1 MGNDSVK
8 ISYNYD
14 DSSVYA
20 KTYVCCHGI
29 DSSFSSLP
37 ETELDTGTSID
48 VRYDFNDG
56 MDDDIYLTESGKDYM
71 HMHVMRADT
80 VFWCYDWRVGR
91 LIQRVY
97 FEDGYDAAAII
108 YHKKEEHV
116 TDDLGGI
123 VSTYDDE
130 RFVARTYKKEENG
143 SIVLNDKLAL
153 LPVTLAYKQID
164 ESTCDIEQ
172 WSGYN
177 MNSPE
182 GVFNPFSVA
191 RGRAE
196 GEYDGKSVLDGYNI
210 KNDSSYKDTLYKYSV
225 FSVLAGDSSYKNLAV
240 QVNSCVVCSKS
251 NIDNSS
257 GALRMS
263 KLRVFLDI
271 EGVSDMSIL
280 ENVKFALP
288 YKSSEGTTKYLEKS
302 LSAASEL
309 SKNVI
314 VPSPSETSS
323 IKSVS
328 EGVLPSPCEV
338 KFETDPNFNVTITVT
353 CSKKPGIQVIVLDYS
368 GSSFA
373 EYRLKIDDEQPS
385 EPDIVRFITNTPLA
399 NKEGEF
405 RKIVEIKFEWAA
417 GGFGRTI
424 KKLFYRYKKTET
436 RKYYYLDFDNIDS
449 SYYTLRLEKQ
459 NQESSKSSTS
469 YMSIPQDSVNFYGKN
484 ECESSTDITNN
495 SYWFAGSNENDCT
508 YSTFTVRTDIHYVIY
523 ADDQDTRNS
532 NKNTRIKVIGCSIG
546 FEDDL
551 KFKITEEFKITQYE
565 NLNNQKSLKN
575 STDETIKEPDTSGD
589 GQQVT
594 PDSGT
599 TGPINQYEATNIVT
613 TLVRE
618 VKHPFLN
625 AYKNSLGM
633 STVSP
638 DSASDS
644 SASDTSLGNV
654 SFRPVYA
661 PDDVKLNEGGYY
673 FFNTFWK
680 VPKIDILPY
689 TETFSIDNKLL
700 VSGFGH
706 FPLLHSST
714 NNEHEFYGKYKLKFN
729 GYSENHVNVENTT
742 LDSSIQDYFAENI
755 YTDNNYDVIDFLY
768 NDDSVITLSYPFYD
782 MNKYIHT
789 GELEVYNDGTSK
801 DITKNYA
808 AVEKCDTEEQYCNKT
823 NYNTGKIYI
832 KLSGLKTEEHISNQ
846 NIIKTVY
853 KDADVYYR
861 FKTNTEYPKIL
872 NMKLT
877 AKMHNSNSG
886 SDDITYTDYNT
897 SEILHFMFGTNN
909 DEAAFTFNDNV
920 NNTNDTINSD
930 FGYNKDSFE
939 QHEIFNVE
947 SFVSFNDKNDGEFN
961 FVRLESTNNY
971 AAFIFD
977 KKLCRIVAYSG
988 YAGLNFV
995 EYATSLGGECLTDR
1009 YLLLASKI
1017 IRDDKDGI
1025 LYPMI
1030 KPKFKLDRQIIIKP
1044 EFDLNK
1050 NNIEKL

>member
-1 MGNDSVK
+1 MGNDSMK

-29 DSSFSSLP
+29 DSSYGVDSSFSSLP
-37 ETELDTGTSID
+37 ETELDTGTSVD

-56 MDDDIYLTESGKDYM
+56 VDDDIYLTESGKDYI
-71 HMHVMRADT
+71 HVMRADT

-123 VSTYDDE
+123 TSTYYDK
-130 RFVARTYKKEENG
+130 RFVAQTYKKEENG
-143 SIVLNDKLAL
+143 SIDLNDKLAL
-153 LPVTLAYKQID
+153 LPATLAYKQID
-164 ESTCDIEQ
+164 ASTCDIDK

-182 GVFNPFSVA
+182 WVFNPFSVA

-196 GEYDGKSVLDGYNI
+196 GEYDGKSVLDGYNN
-210 KNDSSYKDTLYKYSV
+210 KYDSSYKDTLYKYSV
-225 FSVLAGDSSYKNLAV
+225 FSVLAEDSSYKNLLTV
-240 QVNSCVVCSKS
+240 PKNSCVVCSKS

-257 GALRMS
+257 GALKMS

-271 EGVSDMSIL
+271 EGVSNMSIL

-288 YKSSEGTTKYLEKS
+288 YKSSEGTTKYIVEKS
-302 LSAASEL
+302 LSEAKEW
-309 SKNVI
+309 KNEI
-314 VPSPSETSS
+314 VYICNNTADFLEFSNEN
-323 IKSVS
+323 V
-328 EGVLPSPCEV
+328 ECEV
-338 KFETDPNFNVTITVT
+338 KFETDSNLNVTVT
-353 CSKKPGIQVIVLDYS
+353 ATLKNPAEVNGLVGFIHVYDNGDNYHEHSMYSASNQVRKYYLDS
-368 GSSFA
+368 ISTGDTIRISVKFA
-373 EYRLKIDDEQPS
+373 WADGG
-385 EPDIVRFITNTPLA
+385 IVRTKP
-399 NKEGEF
+399 KS
-405 RKIVEIKFEWAA
+405 
-417 GGFGRTI
+417 
-424 KKLFYRYKKTET
+424 YKVGH
-436 RKYYYLDFDNIDS
+436 YYYLDFDNIKS
-449 SYYTLRLEKQ
+449 SYYTLGLEKQ
-459 NQESSKSSTS
+459 NQESGKSSTS
-469 YMSIPQDSVNFYGKN
+469 YMSIPQESVNFYGKN
-484 ECESSTDITNN
+484 ECDSSAGIINN
-495 SYWFAGSNENDCT
+495 ESYWFAGSNENDCT

-551 KFKITEEFKITQYE
+551 KFEITEEFKITQYQ

-575 STDETIKEPDTSGD
+575 STDETTKEPGTSGD
-589 GQQVT
+589 GQQVI

-599 TGPINQYEATNIVT
+599 TDPINQYEAKNIVT

-618 VKHPFLN
+618 VKQPFLN

-633 STVSP
+633 SAVSP
-638 DSASDS
+638 D

-654 SFRPVYA
+654 SFGPVYA

-680 VPKIDILPY
+680 APKIDILPY

-801 DITKNYA
+801 DNTKNYA

-823 NYNTGKIYI
+823 NYNTGRIYI
-832 KLSGLKTEEHISNQ
+832 ELSELKTEEHISNQ

-861 FKTNTEYPKIL
+861 FKTNAEYPKIL

-947 SFVSFNDKNDGEFN
+947 SFVSINDMNDGEFN

-995 EYATSLGGECLTDR
+995 KSLGGECLTDR

-1017 IRDDKDGI
+1017 IRDDKGDI
-1025 LYPMI
+1025 LYPVI
-1030 KPKFKLDRQIIIKP
+1030 KPKFKLDRPIIIKP

>member
-29 DSSFSSLP
+29 DSSFSQVQVFDDVL
-37 ETELDTGTSID
+37 ETTISTGDTSID

-56 MDDDIYLTESGKDYM
+56 VDDDIYLTESGKDYI
-71 HMHVMRADT
+71 HKMRADT

-108 YHKKEEHV
+108 YHEEDPV
-116 TDDLGGI
+116 THDGK
-123 VSTYDDE
+123 
-130 RFVARTYKKEENG
+130 RFVARTYDR
-143 SIVLNDKLAL
+143 IDKNMVYFGNNNHLAL

-164 ESTCDIEQ
+164 GSTCAINK

-177 MNSPE
+177 MNRHDD
-182 GVFNPFSVA
+182 VFNPFSVA
-191 RGRAE
+191 CGRAE
-196 GEYDGKSVLDGYNI
+196 GEYDGKSVLEGYN
-210 KNDSSYKDTLYKYSV
+210 NNNYDGSLYEYSV
-225 FSVLAGDSSYKNLAV
+225 FSVLAGDSSYKDLVVLA
-240 QVNSCVVCSKS
+240 NPCVVCSKS

-257 GALRMS
+257 GNLKMS

-280 ENVKFALP
+280 DNVKFALP
-288 YKSSEGTTKYLEKS
+288 YKSSEGTTKYIVEKS

-328 EGVLPSPCEV
+328 EGVLPSTCEV

-353 CSKKPGIQVIVLDYS
+353 CSKKPDIQVIVLDYS

-424 KKLFYRYKKTET
+424 KLFYRYKKIET

-449 SYYTLRLEKQ
+449 SYYTLGLEKQ
-459 NQESSKSSTS
+459 NQESGKYSTS
-469 YMSIPQDSVNFYGKN
+469 YMSIPKESVNFYGKN
-484 ECESSTDITNN
+484 ECDSSAGIINN
-495 SYWFAGSNENDCT
+495 ESYWFAGSNKNDCT
-508 YSTFTVRTDIHYVIY
+508 YSTFTVRTNIHYVIY

-551 KFKITEEFKITQYE
+551 KFKITEEFKITTHNGLANKKQ
-565 NLNNQKSLKN
+565 LKDT
-575 STDETIKEPDTSGD
+575 TDETIKEPDTSGD
-589 GQQVT
+589 GQQVI

-599 TGPINQYEATNIVT
+599 ADDTKLYDATNIVT

-633 STVSP
+633 STVSQA
-638 DSASDS
+638 SASDS

-654 SFRPVYA
+654 SFGPVYT

-729 GYSENHVNVENTT
+729 GYSENHVNVENTV
-742 LDSSIQDYFAENI
+742 LNVSIQDYFAENI

-801 DITKNYA
+801 DDTKNYA
-808 AVEKCDTEEQYCNKT
+808 EAQICGRVLEYNSTDA
-823 NYNTGKIYI
+823 YNTGRIYV
-832 KLSGLKTEEHISNQ
+832 KLSGPKIEEYISND

-853 KDADVYYR
+853 KDAAVYYK
-861 FKTNTEYPKIL
+861 FKTNAEYPKIL

-920 NNTNDTINSD
+920 NNTNDNINSD

-947 SFVSFNDKNDGEFN
+947 SFVSFNDMNDGEFN
-961 FVRLESTNNY
+961 FVKLKSTNNY

-988 YAGLNFV
+988 YTGLNFA
-995 EYATSLGGECLTDR
+995 EYAKSLGGECLTDR

-1017 IRDDKDGI
+1017 IRDDNDDI
-1025 LYPMI
+1025 LYPVI
-1030 KPKFKLDRQIIIKP
+1030 KPKFKLDRPIIKP

>member
-20 KTYVCCHGI
+20 KTYVCCHDI
-29 DSSFSSLP
+29 DSSFSQVQVFDDVL
-37 ETELDTGTSID
+37 ETTISTGDTSVD

-56 MDDDIYLTESGKDYM
+56 VDDDIYLTESGKD
-71 HMHVMRADT
+71 HIHVIRADT

-97 FEDGYDAAAII
+97 FEDGYDGAAII

-123 VSTYDDE
+123 VSTYYDK
-130 RFVARTYKKEENG
+130 RFVAQTYKKEENG
-143 SIVLNDKLAL
+143 SIDLNDKLAL

-164 ESTCDIEQ
+164 ASTCAIDK

-182 GVFNPFSVA
+182 WVFNPFSVA

-196 GEYDGKSVLDGYNI
+196 GEYDGKSVLDGYNN
-210 KNDSSYKDTLYKYSV
+210 KYDSSYNGTLYKYSV
-225 FSVLAGDSSYKNLAV
+225 FSVLAGDSSYKNLIGIPE
-240 QVNSCVVCSKS
+240 NGCVVCSKS

-257 GALRMS
+257 GALKMS

-302 LSAASEL
+302 LLEAKEW
-309 SKNVI
+309 KNEI
-314 VPSPSETSS
+314 IYIYNNTADFLE
-323 IKSVS
+323 VS
-328 EGVLPSPCEV
+328 NENVECEV
-338 KFETDPNFNVTITVT
+338 KFETDSNLNVTVT
-353 CSKKPGIQVIVLDYS
+353 ATLTNPEKVNRLVGFIHVYDNGDNYHEHSMYSASNQVRKYYLDS
-368 GSSFA
+368 ISTGDTIRISVKFTWA
-373 EYRLKIDDEQPS
+373 DGG
-385 EPDIVRFITNTPLA
+385 IVRTKP
-399 NKEGEF
+399 KSY
-405 RKIVEIKFEWAA
+405 KVIKP
-417 GGFGRTI
+417 
-424 KKLFYRYKKTET
+424 

-449 SYYTLRLEKQ
+449 SYYTLRIEKQ
-459 NQESSKSSTS
+459 NQESGKSSTS
-469 YMSIPQDSVNFYGKN
+469 YISIPQESVNFYGKN
-484 ECESSTDITNN
+484 ECESSAGIINN
-495 SYWFAGSNENDCT
+495 ESYWFAGSNENDCT

-546 FEDDL
+546 FKDDL
-551 KFKITEEFKITQYE
+551 KFKITEEFKITTHNGLANKKQ
-565 NLNNQKSLKN
+565 LKN
-575 STDETIKEPDTSGD
+575 STDETTKEPDTSGD
-589 GQQVT
+589 GQQVI

-633 STVSP
+633 STVSQA
-638 DSASDS
+638 SASDS
-644 SASDTSLGNV
+644 SLGNV
-654 SFRPVYA
+654 SFGPVYA

-729 GYSENHVNVENTT
+729 GYSENHVNVENTV
-742 LDSSIQDYFAENI
+742 LNVSIQDYFATNV
-755 YTDNNYDVIDFLY
+755 YTDDDYDVIDLLY

-782 MNKYIHT
+782 LGKYISS
-789 GELEVYNDGTSK
+789 GRLDVYDDGTNT

-808 AVEKCDTEEQYCNKT
+808 KAQICRSGLEYNSQDA
-823 NYNTGKIYI
+823 YNTGRIYV
-832 KLSGLKTEEHISNQ
+832 KLSGPKIEEYVSND

-853 KDADVYYR
+853 KDAAVYYK
-861 FKTNTEYPKIL
+861 FKTNAEYPKIL
-872 NMKLT
+872 NMKLS
-877 AKMHNSNSG
+877 AEMKSNG
-886 SDDITYTDYNT
+886 SDENITQTDYNT
-897 SEILHFMFGTNN
+897 SEILRFMFGTNN
-909 DEAAFTFNDNV
+909 DESVFTFNDRVKTTDNS
-920 NNTNDTINSD
+920 INSD
-930 FGYNKDSFE
+930 FGYNEESFE
-939 QHEIFNVE
+939 QHEIFNIE
-947 SFVSFNDKNDGEFN
+947 SYVKNNDMNDGEFN
-961 FVRLESTNNY
+961 FIKIGRYNQY
-971 AAFIFD
+971 ASFLFD
-977 KKLCRIVAYSG
+977 KKLCTIVAYSDSDSAA
-988 YAGLNFV
+988 YKKLI
-995 EYATSLGGECLTDR
+995 GGECLTDR

-1017 IRDDKDGI
+1017 IRDKNNTNII
-1025 LYPMI
+1025 LYPTIRSKI
-1030 KPKFKLDRQIIIKP
+1030 KFI
-1044 EFDLNK
+1044 
-1050 NNIEKL
+1050 

>member
-1 MGNDSVK
+1 MGNDSMK

-37 ETELDTGTSID
+37 ETELDTGTSVD

-56 MDDDIYLTESGKDYM
+56 VDDDIYLTESGKDYI
-71 HMHVMRADT
+71 HKMRADT

-97 FEDGYDAAAII
+97 FEDGYDDAAII
-108 YHKKEEHV
+108 YHEKEEHV

-123 VSTYDDE
+123 TSTYYDE
-130 RFVARTYKKEENG
+130 RFVARTCTKEENG
-143 SIVLNDKLAL
+143 SIDLNDKLAL

-164 ESTCDIEQ
+164 ASTCDIEQ

-191 RGRAE
+191 HGRVK
-196 GEYDGKSVLDGYNI
+196 GEYNGQSVLKDYNNYDGN
-210 KNDSSYKDTLYKYSV
+210 LYEYSV
-225 FSVLAGDSSYKNLAV
+225 FSVLAGDSSYKNLLKL
-240 QVNSCVVCSKS
+240 VNPCVVCSKS

-257 GALRMS
+257 GALKMS

-271 EGVSDMSIL
+271 EGVSNMSIL

-302 LSAASEL
+302 LSEAKAKEW
-309 SKNVI
+309 KNEI
-314 VPSPSETSS
+314 IYIYNNTADFLE
-323 IKSVS
+323 VS
-328 EGVLPSPCEV
+328 NENVECEV
-338 KFETDPNFNVTITVT
+338 KFETDSNLNVTVT
-353 CSKKPGIQVIVLDYS
+353 ATLKNPAEVNGLVGFIHVYDNGDNYHEHSMYSASNQVRKYILTSISTGDTIRISVK
-368 GSSFA
+368 FA
-373 EYRLKIDDEQPS
+373 WADGG
-385 EPDIVRFITNTPLA
+385 IVRTKP
-399 NKEGEF
+399 KSY
-405 RKIVEIKFEWAA
+405 KVIKPH
-417 GGFGRTI
+417 
-424 KKLFYRYKKTET
+424 
-436 RKYYYLDFDNIDS
+436 KYYYLDLDFDNIKS

-459 NQESSKSSTS
+459 NQKSGKSSTS
-469 YMSIPQDSVNFYGKN
+469 YISIPQDSVNFYGKN

-495 SYWFAGSNENDCT
+495 SYWFAGSNKNDCT

-523 ADDQDTRNS
+523 SDDQYTRNS
-532 NKNTRIKVIGCSIG
+532 NTRIKVIGCSIG

-551 KFKITEEFKITQYE
+551 KFKITEEFKITYYNDLTNKKQ
-565 NLNNQKSLKN
+565 LKDT
-575 STDETIKEPDTSGD
+575 TDETIKEPDTSGD
-589 GQQVT
+589 GQQVI
-594 PDSGT
+594 PNQGT
-599 TGPINQYEATNIVT
+599 GDDTKLYDAKNIVT

-618 VKHPFLN
+618 VKQPFLN

-633 STVSP
+633 SAVSQ
-638 DSASDS
+638 D

-654 SFRPVYA
+654 SFGPVYT

-680 VPKIDILPY
+680 APKIDILPY

-729 GYSENHVNVENTT
+729 GYSENHDNVENTV
-742 LDSSIQDYFAENI
+742 LNVSIQDYFAKNV
-755 YTDNNYDVIDFLY
+755 YTDDNYDIIDFLY
-768 NDDSVITLSYPFYD
+768 NDYVITLSYPFYD
-782 MNKYIHT
+782 LGKYISS
-789 GELEVYNDGTSK
+789 GRLDVYNDGTNT
-801 DITKNYA
+801 DITITKNYA
-808 AVEKCDTEEQYCNKT
+808 KAQICGSRVEYDSANA
-823 NYNTGKIYI
+823 YNTGRIYVE
-832 KLSGLKTEEHISNQ
+832 LSGPKIEEYISNQ

-853 KDADVYYR
+853 KDAAVYYK
-861 FKTNTEYPKIL
+861 FKTNAEYPKIL
-872 NMKLT
+872 NMKLS
-877 AKMHNSNSG
+877 AEMKNNG
-886 SDDITYTDYNT
+886 SDENITQTEYNT

-947 SFVSFNDKNDGEFN
+947 SFVSINDMKDGEFN

-971 AAFIFD
+971 VAFIFD

-988 YAGLNFV
+988 YTGLDFA
-995 EYATSLGGECLTDR
+995 EYANSLGGECLTDR

-1017 IRDDKDGI
+1017 IRDDKDNI
-1025 LYPMI
+1025 LYPVI
-1030 KPKFKLDRQIIIKP
+1030 KPKFKLDLPIIDLPIIKP

>member
-20 KTYVCCHGI
+20 KTYVCCHGV
-29 DSSFSSLP
+29 DSSFSQVQVFDDVL
-37 ETELDTGTSID
+37 ETTISTGDTSID
-48 VRYDFNDG
+48 VRYNFNDG
-56 MDDDIYLTESGKDYM
+56 VDDDIYLTESGKD
-71 HMHVMRADT
+71 HIHKMRADT

-97 FEDGYDAAAII
+97 FEDGYDGAAII
-108 YHKKEEHV
+108 YHKKEEH
-116 TDDLGGI
+116 DDK
-123 VSTYDDE
+123 

-143 SIVLNDKLAL
+143 SIDLNDKLAL

-164 ESTCDIEQ
+164 GSTCAIDK

-177 MNSPE
+177 MNKPE

-196 GEYDGKSVLDGYNI
+196 GEYDGKSVLDGYSD
-210 KNDSSYKDTLYKYSV
+210 NDNDFRNNLYKYSV
-225 FSVLAGDSSYKNLAV
+225 FSVLAEDSSYKNLLTI
-240 QVNSCVVCSKS
+240 QKNPCVVCSKS

-271 EGVSDMSIL
+271 EGVSNMSIL

-288 YKSSEGTTKYLEKS
+288 YKSSEGTTKYIVEKS
-302 LSAASEL
+302 LSEAKER
-309 SKNVI
+309 KNEI
-314 VPSPSETSS
+314 VYIFNNTADFLE
-323 IKSVS
+323 VS
-328 EGVLPSPCEV
+328 NENVECEV
-338 KFETDPNFNVTITVT
+338 KFETDSNLNVTVT
-353 CSKKPGIQVIVLDYS
+353 ATLKNPAEVNGLVGFIHVYDNGDNYHEYSMYSASNQVRKYTLTSISTGDTIRISVK
-368 GSSFA
+368 FA
-373 EYRLKIDDEQPS
+373 
-385 EPDIVRFITNTPLA
+385 
-399 NKEGEF
+399 
-405 RKIVEIKFEWAA
+405 WAA
-417 GGFGRTI
+417 GGIVRTKPKSYKVI
-424 KKLFYRYKKTET
+424 KPR
-436 RKYYYLDFDNIDS
+436 YYLDFDNIDS

-459 NQESSKSSTS
+459 NQESGKTSTS

-495 SYWFAGSNENDCT
+495 SYWFAGSNKNDCT

-551 KFKITEEFKITQYE
+551 KFEITEEFKITYY
-565 NLNNQKSLKN
+565 NDLTNNKQLKDT
-575 STDETIKEPDTSGD
+575 TDETIKEPDTSGD
-589 GQQVT
+589 GQQVI

-599 TGPINQYEATNIVT
+599 TGDTKLYDATNIVT

-633 STVSP
+633 SAVRQ

-644 SASDTSLGNV
+644 SLGNV
-654 SFRPVYA
+654 SFGPVYA

-680 VPKIDILPY
+680 APKIDILPY

-729 GYSENHVNVENTT
+729 DYSENHVNVENTV
-742 LDSSIQDYFAENI
+742 LNVSIQDYFAENI

-782 MNKYIHT
+782 LSKYISS
-789 GELEVYNDGTSK
+789 GRLDVYNDGTNT
-801 DITKNYA
+801 DITKNYDYA
-808 AVEKCDTEEQYCNKT
+808 EAQICGSRVEYDSANA
-823 NYNTGKIYI
+823 YNTGRIYVE
-832 KLSGLKTEEHISNQ
+832 LSGPKIEEYVSND

-853 KDADVYYR
+853 KDAAVYYK
-861 FKTNTEYPKIL
+861 FKTNAEYPKIL

-909 DEAAFTFNDNV
+909 DEGAFTFNDNV

-947 SFVSFNDKNDGEFN
+947 SFVSINDMNDGEFN
-961 FVRLESTNNY
+961 FVRLKSTNNY

-988 YAGLNFV
+988 YTGLDFA
-995 EYATSLGGECLTDR
+995 EYANSLGGECLTDR

-1017 IRDDKDGI
+1017 IRDDKDNI
-1025 LYPMI
+1025 LYPVI
-1030 KPKFKLDRQIIIKP
+1030 KPKFKLDLPIIDLPIIKP

>member
-20 KTYVCCHGI
+20 KTYVCCHGV

-37 ETELDTGTSID
+37 ETELVTGTSID
-48 VRYDFNDG
+48 VRYDFDDG
-56 MDDDIYLTESGKDYM
+56 VDDDIYLTESGKDY
-71 HMHVMRADT
+71 MHVMRADT

-91 LIQRVY
+91 LVQRVY

-116 TDDLGGI
+116 TDDFGI
-123 VSTYDDE
+123 TSKYDDE

-143 SIVLNDKLAL
+143 SIDLNDKLAL

-164 ESTCDIEQ
+164 ENTRAINQ

-177 MNSPE
+177 MNNPG

-191 RGRAE
+191 CGRAE
-196 GEYDGKSVLDGYNI
+196 GEYDGKSVLDGYN
-210 KNDSSYKDTLYKYSV
+210 NSYGTLYKYSV
-225 FSVLAGDSSYKNLAV
+225 FSVLAGDSSYNSLAFLA
-240 QVNSCVVCSKS
+240 NPCVVCSKS

-257 GALRMS
+257 GSLKMS

-271 EGVSDMSIL
+271 EGVSDNMSIL

-288 YKSSEGTTKYLEKS
+288 YKSSEGTTKYIVEKS
-302 LSAASEL
+302 LSEAKEW
-309 SKNVI
+309 KNEI
-314 VPSPSETSS
+314 VYICNNTTGFLEVS
-323 IKSVS
+323 IENV
-328 EGVLPSPCEV
+328 ECEV
-338 KFETDPNFNVTITVT
+338 KFETDSNLNVTVT
-353 CSKKPGIQVIVLDYS
+353 ATLMNPVNVNGLVGFIHVYDNGDNYHEYKMHSAQNQVRKYTLTSISTGDIIRISVK
-368 GSSFA
+368 FA
-373 EYRLKIDDEQPS
+373 
-385 EPDIVRFITNTPLA
+385 
-399 NKEGEF
+399 
-405 RKIVEIKFEWAA
+405 WAA
-417 GGFGRTI
+417 GGIVRTKPKSYKVI
-424 KKLFYRYKKTET
+424 KPRG
-436 RKYYYLDFDNIDS
+436 YYYLDFDNINS
-449 SYYTLRLEKQ
+449 SYYTLGLEKQ
-459 NQESSKSSTS
+459 NQESSTS
-469 YMSIPQDSVNFYGKN
+469 YMSIPQESVNFYGKN
-484 ECESSTDITNN
+484 ECESSADIINN
-495 SYWFAGSNENDCT
+495 SYWFAGSSNENDCT

-523 ADDQDTRNS
+523 ADDQDTRNI

-551 KFKITEEFKITQYE
+551 KFEITEEFKITQYK

-575 STDETIKEPDTSGD
+575 STNETIKEPGTSGD
-589 GQQVT
+589 GQQVI
-594 PDSGT
+594 PDPGT
-599 TGPINQYEATNIVT
+599 TGDTKLYDARNIVT

-633 STVSP
+633 SIVSQA
-638 DSASDS
+638 SASDS

-654 SFRPVYA
+654 SFGPVYA

-680 VPKIDILPY
+680 APKIDILPY

-823 NYNTGKIYI
+823 NYNTGRIYI
-832 KLSGLKTEEHISNQ
+832 ELSEPKTEEYISNQ

-947 SFVSFNDKNDGEFN
+947 SFVSINDMNDGEFN

-988 YAGLNFV
+988 YTGLDFV
-995 EYATSLGGECLTDR
+995 EYAKSLGGECLTDR
-1009 YLLLASKI
+1009 YILLASKI
-1017 IRDDKDGI
+1017 IRDDNDDI
-1025 LYPMI
+1025 LYPVI
-1030 KPKFKLDRQIIIKP
+1030 KPKFKLDRPIMKQ

>member
-20 KTYVCCHGI
+20 KTYVCCHGV
-29 DSSFSSLP
+29 DSSFSQVSDDVG
-37 ETELDTGTSID
+37 TASAVDTSVD
-48 VRYDFNDG
+48 VRYDFDDG
-56 MDDDIYLTESGKDYM
+56 MDDDIYLTESGKDCI
-71 HMHVMRADT
+71 HKMRADT

-108 YHKKEEHV
+108 YHNKEEHV
-116 TDDLGGI
+116 TDDFG
-123 VSTYDDE
+123 VTSTYYDK

-143 SIVLNDKLAL
+143 SIDLNDKHDKLAL

-164 ESTCDIEQ
+164 ESTRDIDK

-182 GVFNPFSVA
+182 WVFNPFSVA

-196 GEYDGKSVLDGYNI
+196 GEYDGKSVPKDYN
-210 KNDSSYKDTLYKYSV
+210 NYDASLYEYSV
-225 FSVLAGDSSYKNLAV
+225 FSVLAGDSSYNNLEV
-240 QVNSCVVCSKS
+240 IINPCVVCSKS

-257 GALRMS
+257 GSLKMS

-288 YKSSEGTTKYLEKS
+288 YESSEGTTKYIVEKS
-302 LSAASEL
+302 LSEAKEW
-309 SKNVI
+309 KNEI
-314 VPSPSETSS
+314 IYICNNTTGFLE
-323 IKSVS
+323 VS
-328 EGVLPSPCEV
+328 NENVECEV
-338 KFETDPNFNVTITVT
+338 KFETDSNLNVTVTATLKNPAKVNGLVGFIHVYDNGDNFN
-353 CSKKPGIQVIVLDYS
+353 
-368 GSSFA
+368 
-373 EYRLKIDDEQPS
+373 EYPMDS
-385 EPDIVRFITNTPLA
+385 ESNSESNQERKYTLTSISTGDIIRISVKFDWADGGIVRTKPNSY
-399 NKEGEF
+399 K
-405 RKIVEIKFEWAA
+405 VIKPR
-417 GGFGRTI
+417 G
-424 KKLFYRYKKTET
+424 YH
-436 RKYYYLDFDNIDS
+436 YLDFDNIDS

-459 NQESSKSSTS
+459 NQKPSKS
-469 YMSIPQDSVNFYGKN
+469 YISIPQESVNFYGKN
-484 ECESSTDITNN
+484 ECESSTDITKN
-495 SYWFAGSNENDCT
+495 SYWFAGSNKNDCT

-523 ADDQDTRNS
+523 ADDQDTRNI

-551 KFKITEEFKITQYE
+551 KFEITEEFRITQYK

-575 STDETIKEPDTSGD
+575 STDETIKEPGTSGD
-589 GQQVT
+589 GQQVI

-599 TGPINQYEATNIVT
+599 TGDTKLYDARNIVT

-633 STVSP
+633 STISQA
-638 DSASDS
+638 SASDS
-644 SASDTSLGNV
+644 SLGNV

-661 PDDVKLNEGGYY
+661 PDNVKLNEGGYY

-680 VPKIDILPY
+680 APKIDILPY

-729 GYSENHVNVENTT
+729 GYSENHVNVENTV
-742 LDSSIQDYFAENI
+742 LNVSIQDYFAKNV
-755 YTDNNYDVIDFLY
+755 YTDDNYDIIDFLY
-768 NDDSVITLSYPFYD
+768 NDSVITLSYPFYD

-808 AVEKCDTEEQYCNKT
+808 KAQICRSELEYTSLD
-823 NYNTGKIYI
+823 YNTGRIYV
-832 KLSGLKTEEHISNQ
+832 KLSGPKTEEYVSND

-930 FGYNKDSFE
+930 FGYNKDSFK

-947 SFVSFNDKNDGEFN
+947 SFVSINDMNDGEFN
-961 FVRLESTNNY
+961 FVRLKSTNNY

-988 YAGLNFV
+988 YTGLDFA
-995 EYATSLGGECLTDR
+995 EYAESLGGECLTDR

-1017 IRDDKDGI
+1017 IRDDNGDI
-1025 LYPMI
+1025 LYPVI
-1030 KPKFKLDRQIIIKP
+1030 KPKFKLDRPIMKP

>member
-20 KTYVCCHGI
+20 KTYVCCHGVS
-29 DSSFSSLP
+29 SSFSQVS
-37 ETELDTGTSID
+37 DDIGTTSGAYTSAD

-56 MDDDIYLTESGKDYM
+56 VDDDIYLTESGKDRI
-71 HMHVMRADT
+71 HVMRAGT

-91 LIQRVY
+91 LVQRVY
-97 FEDGYDAAAII
+97 FEDGYDAAAMIC
-108 YHKKEEHV
+108 HKEDV
-116 TDDLGGI
+116 TDDLGAT
-123 VSTYDDE
+123 SAYDGK
-130 RFVARTYKKEENG
+130 RFVAVTCTKKENG
-143 SIVLNDKLAL
+143 IIDLNDKLAL

-164 ESTCDIEQ
+164 ASTCAIDQ

-191 RGRAE
+191 CVRAE
-196 GEYDGKSVLDGYNI
+196 GEYDGKSVLEDI
-210 KNDSSYKDTLYKYSV
+210 KNNFYKYSV
-225 FSVLAGDSSYKNLAV
+225 FSVLASDSSYNNDLAV
-240 QVNSCVVCSKS
+240 PVNRCVVCSKS

-257 GALRMS
+257 GALKMS

-280 ENVKFALP
+280 ENVEFALP
-288 YKSSEGTTKYLEKS
+288 YKSSEGTTKYIVEKS
-302 LSAASEL
+302 LLEAKEW
-309 SKNVI
+309 KNEI
-314 VPSPSETSS
+314 IYICNNTTGFLE
-323 IKSVS
+323 VS
-328 EGVLPSPCEV
+328 NENVECEV
-338 KFETDPNFNVTITVT
+338 KFETDSNLNVTVT
-353 CSKKPGIQVIVLDYS
+353 ATLKNPAEVNGLVGFIHVYDNGDNYHEYTMDSAPNQVCKYTLTSISTGDTIRISVK
-368 GSSFA
+368 FA
-373 EYRLKIDDEQPS
+373 WTGG
-385 EPDIVRFITNTPLA
+385 IVRTKP
-399 NKEGEF
+399 KSY
-405 RKIVEIKFEWAA
+405 KVIKPRGW
-417 GGFGRTI
+417 
-424 KKLFYRYKKTET
+424 
-436 RKYYYLDFDNIDS
+436 YYLDFDNIDS

-459 NQESSKSSTS
+459 NQKSSKS
-469 YMSIPQDSVNFYGKN
+469 YISIPQESVNFYGKN

-495 SYWFAGSNENDCT
+495 SYWFAGSNKNDCT

-523 ADDQDTRNS
+523 ADDQDTRNI

-551 KFKITEEFKITQYE
+551 KFEITEEFKIAQYD
-565 NLNNQKSLKN
+565 NPNNQKSLKN
-575 STDETIKEPDTSGD
+575 STDETIKEPGTSGD
-589 GQQVT
+589 GQQVI
-594 PDSGT
+594 PDTGT
-599 TGPINQYEATNIVT
+599 TGDKLHDARNIVT

-618 VKHPFLN
+618 VKQPFLN

-633 STVSP
+633 STVSQ
-638 DSASDS
+638 S

-654 SFRPVYA
+654 SFGPVYT

-680 VPKIDILPY
+680 APKIDILPY

-742 LDSSIQDYFAENI
+742 LDSSIQDYFAENM

-823 NYNTGKIYI
+823 NYNTGRIYV
-832 KLSGLKTEEHISNQ
+832 KLSGPKTEEYISNQ

-861 FKTNTEYPKIL
+861 FKTNAEYPKIL

-909 DEAAFTFNDNV
+909 DEATFTFNDNV

-947 SFVSFNDKNDGEFN
+947 SFISFNDMNDGEFN

-988 YAGLNFV
+988 YTGLNFV

-1017 IRDDKDGI
+1017 IRDDNHNI
-1025 LYPMI
+1025 LYPVI
-1030 KPKFKLDRQIIIKP
+1030 KPKFKLDRPIIIKP

>member
-1 MGNDSVK
+1 
-8 ISYNYD
+8 
-14 DSSVYA
+14 
-20 KTYVCCHGI
+20 
-29 DSSFSSLP
+29 
-37 ETELDTGTSID
+37 
-48 VRYDFNDG
+48 
-56 MDDDIYLTESGKDYM
+56 
-71 HMHVMRADT
+71 
-80 VFWCYDWRVGR
+80 
-91 LIQRVY
+91 
-97 FEDGYDAAAII
+97 
-108 YHKKEEHV
+108 
-116 TDDLGGI
+116 
-123 VSTYDDE
+123 
-130 RFVARTYKKEENG
+130 
-143 SIVLNDKLAL
+143 
-153 LPVTLAYKQID
+153 
-164 ESTCDIEQ
+164 
-172 WSGYN
+172 
-177 MNSPE
+177 
-182 GVFNPFSVA
+182 
-191 RGRAE
+191 
-196 GEYDGKSVLDGYNI
+196 
-210 KNDSSYKDTLYKYSV
+210 
-225 FSVLAGDSSYKNLAV
+225 
-240 QVNSCVVCSKS
+240 
-251 NIDNSS
+251 
-257 GALRMS
+257 MS

-280 ENVKFALP
+280 KNVKFALP
-288 YKSSEGTTKYLEKS
+288 YKSSEGTNKYIVEKS
-302 LSAASEL
+302 LSEAKEW
-309 SKNVI
+309 KNEI
-314 VPSPSETSS
+314 IYICNNTTGFLE
-323 IKSVS
+323 VS
-328 EGVLPSPCEV
+328 NENVECEV
-338 KFETDPNFNVTITVT
+338 KFETDSNLNVTVT
-353 CSKKPGIQVIVLDYS
+353 ATLKNPAKVNDLVGFIYVYDNSDNYHEHDMHSAPNQVRKYTLTSISTGDTIRISVK
-368 GSSFA
+368 FA
-373 EYRLKIDDEQPS
+373 WAGGG
-385 EPDIVRFITNTPLA
+385 IVRTKP
-399 NKEGEF
+399 KSY
-405 RKIVEIKFEWAA
+405 KVIKPRGW
-417 GGFGRTI
+417 
-424 KKLFYRYKKTET
+424 
-436 RKYYYLDFDNIDS
+436 YYLDFDNIDS

-459 NQESSKSSTS
+459 NQESSKS
-469 YMSIPQDSVNFYGKN
+469 YISIPRESVNFYGKN

-495 SYWFAGSNENDCT
+495 SYWFAGSNKNDCT

-551 KFKITEEFKITQYE
+551 KFKITEEFKIAQYD
-565 NLNNQKSLKN
+565 NPNNQKSLKN
-575 STDETIKEPDTSGD
+575 STDETIKEPGTSGD
-589 GQQVT
+589 GQQVI
-594 PDSGT
+594 PDPVIPDPVIPDPGIP
-599 TGPINQYEATNIVT
+599 GDKLHDARNIVT

-618 VKHPFLN
+618 VKQPFLN

-633 STVSP
+633 SAVSQ

-644 SASDTSLGNV
+644 SVSDTSLGNV
-654 SFRPVYA
+654 SFGPVYT

-801 DITKNYA
+801 DNTKNYA

-823 NYNTGKIYI
+823 NYNTGRIYI
-832 KLSGLKTEEHISNQ
+832 ELSELKTEEYISNQ

-861 FKTNTEYPKIL
+861 FKTNAEYPKIL

-947 SFVSFNDKNDGEFN
+947 SFVSFNDMNDGEFN

-988 YAGLNFV
+988 YTGLNFV

-1017 IRDDKDGI
+1017 IRDDNHDI
-1025 LYPMI
+1025 LYPVI

>member
-1 MGNDSVK
+1 MGNDSVRF
-8 ISYNYD
+8 SYDYN

-20 KTYVCCHGI
+20 KTYVCCHGVS
-29 DSSFSSLP
+29 SSFSQVSDDVG
-37 ETELDTGTSID
+37 TDTIRDTSIE
-48 VRYDFNDG
+48 VRYTFNDG
-56 MDDDIYLTESGKDYM
+56 VDDDIYLTESGKDY
-71 HMHVMRADT
+71 MHVMRADT

-91 LIQRVY
+91 LVQRVY
-97 FEDGYDAAAII
+97 FEDGYDGAAII
-108 YHKKEEHV
+108 CHNKEEPV
-116 TDDLGGI
+116 TDDLGG
-123 VSTYDDE
+123 VASTYLDK
-130 RFVARTYKKEENG
+130 RFVARTYDRIDENTVDFG
-143 SIVLNDKLAL
+143 DKLAL

-164 ESTCDIEQ
+164 ENTRAIDQ

-177 MNSPE
+177 MNNPD

-191 RGRAE
+191 CGRAE
-196 GEYDGKSVLDGYNI
+196 GEYNGKSVLQADQHYN
-210 KNDSSYKDTLYKYSV
+210 NEFYMYSV
-225 FSVLAGDSSYKNLAV
+225 FSVLAGDSSYGKKLIVPANP
-240 QVNSCVVCSKS
+240 CVVCSKS

-257 GALRMS
+257 GALKMS

-271 EGVSDMSIL
+271 EGVSDSDMSIL
-280 ENVKFALP
+280 KNVKFALTHE
-288 YKSSEGTTKYLEKS
+288 SGNIVEKS
-302 LSAASEL
+302 LLEAKEW
-309 SKNVI
+309 KNEI
-314 VPSPSETSS
+314 VYICNNKAGLLE
-323 IKSVS
+323 VS
-328 EGVLPSPCEV
+328 NENVECEV
-338 KFETDPNFNVTITVT
+338 KFETDSNLNVTVT
-353 CSKKPGIQVIVLDYS
+353 ATLKNPAKVKGLVGFIHVYDNGDNYHEYSMYSASNQVRKYTLTSISTGDIIRISVK
-368 GSSFA
+368 FA
-373 EYRLKIDDEQPS
+373 C
-385 EPDIVRFITNTPLA
+385 
-399 NKEGEF
+399 
-405 RKIVEIKFEWAA
+405 AA
-417 GGFGRTI
+417 GDIAITKPKSYKVI
-424 KKLFYRYKKTET
+424 KP

-449 SYYTLRLEKQ
+449 SYYTLGLEKQ
-459 NQESSKSSTS
+459 NQESGKSSTS
-469 YMSIPQDSVNFYGKN
+469 YMSIPQESVNFYGKN
-484 ECESSTDITNN
+484 ECDSSAGIINN
-495 SYWFAGSNENDCT
+495 ESYWFAGSNKNDCT

-546 FEDDL
+546 FKDNL
-551 KFKITEEFKITQYE
+551 KFKIAEEFKITTHKGLVNKKQ
-565 NLNNQKSLKN
+565 LKDT
-575 STDETIKEPDTSGD
+575 TDETIKEPDTSGD
-589 GQQVT
+589 GQQVIS
-594 PDSGT
+594 DSGT
-599 TGPINQYEATNIVT
+599 TDDTKLYDATNIVT

-633 STVSP
+633 SAVSQ
-638 DSASDS
+638 DSV
-644 SASDTSLGNV
+644 SDTSLGNV
-654 SFRPVYA
+654 SFGPVYT

-680 VPKIDILPY
+680 APKIDILPY

-700 VSGFGH
+700 VSGFGY

-729 GYSENHVNVENTT
+729 GYSENHVNVENTV
-742 LDSSIQDYFAENI
+742 LNVSIQDYFAENI

-801 DITKNYA
+801 DDTKNYA
-808 AVEKCDTEEQYCNKT
+808 EAQICGRVLEYNSPDA
-823 NYNTGKIYI
+823 YNTGRIYV
-832 KLSGLKTEEHISNQ
+832 KLSGPKIEEYISND

-853 KDADVYYR
+853 KDAAVYYK
-861 FKTNTEYPKIL
+861 FKTNAEYPKIL
-872 NMKLT
+872 NMKLS
-877 AKMHNSNSG
+877 AEMKSNG
-886 SDDITYTDYNT
+886 YDENITQTDYNT

-947 SFVSFNDKNDGEFN
+947 SFVSFNDMNDGEFN
-961 FVRLESTNNY
+961 FVKLKSTNNY

-988 YAGLNFV
+988 YTGLDFA
-995 EYATSLGGECLTDR
+995 EYANSLGGECMTDR

-1017 IRDDKDGI
+1017 IRDDKDNI
-1025 LYPMI
+1025 LYPVI
-1030 KPKFKLDRQIIIKP
+1030 KPKFKLDRPIIKP

>member
-20 KTYVCCHGI
+20 KTYVCCHGV
-29 DSSFSSLP
+29 DSSFSQVSDDVG
-37 ETELDTGTSID
+37 TASAVDTSID
-48 VRYDFNDG
+48 VRYDFDDG
-56 MDDDIYLTESGKDYM
+56 MDDDIYLTESGKDCI
-71 HMHVMRADT
+71 HKMRADT

-97 FEDGYDAAAII
+97 FEDGYDGAAII
-108 YHKKEEHV
+108 YHNKEEHV
-116 TDDLGGI
+116 TDDFG
-123 VSTYDDE
+123 VTSTYYDK
-130 RFVARTYKKEENG
+130 RFVARTCMKEENG
-143 SIVLNDKLAL
+143 SIDLNDKHDKLAL

-164 ESTCDIEQ
+164 ESTRDINQ

-177 MNSPE
+177 MNNPG

-191 RGRAE
+191 CGRAE
-196 GEYDGKSVLDGYNI
+196 GEYDGKSVLNGYNNI
-210 KNDSSYKDTLYKYSV
+210 YDGTSYKYSV
-225 FSVLAGDSSYKNLAV
+225 FSVLAGGRPF
-240 QVNSCVVCSKS
+240 NSIIVPENACVVCSKS

-257 GALRMS
+257 GSLKMS

-271 EGVSDMSIL
+271 EGVRDMSIL

-302 LSAASEL
+302 LLEAKEWKNEIIYICNNTTGFL
-309 SKNVI
+309 EVSKENV
-314 VPSPSETSS
+314 E
-323 IKSVS
+323 
-328 EGVLPSPCEV
+328 CEV
-338 KFETDPNFNVTITVT
+338 KFETDSNLNVTVT
-353 CSKKPGIQVIVLDYS
+353 ATLMNPAEVNGLVGFIHVYDNGDNYHEYSMYSASNQVRKYTLTSISTGDIIRISVK
-368 GSSFA
+368 FA
-373 EYRLKIDDEQPS
+373 WADGG
-385 EPDIVRFITNTPLA
+385 IVRTKPNSY
-399 NKEGEF
+399 K
-405 RKIVEIKFEWAA
+405 VIKPR
-417 GGFGRTI
+417 G
-424 KKLFYRYKKTET
+424 YH
-436 RKYYYLDFDNIDS
+436 YLDFDNIDS
-449 SYYTLRLEKQ
+449 SYYTLGLEKQ
-459 NQESSKSSTS
+459 NQESSKS
-469 YMSIPQDSVNFYGKN
+469 YISIPQESVNFYGKN

-495 SYWFAGSNENDCT
+495 LYWFAGSNKNDCT

-523 ADDQDTRNS
+523 ADDQDTRNI

-551 KFKITEEFKITQYE
+551 KFEITEEFRITQYK

-575 STDETIKEPDTSGD
+575 STDETIKEPGTSGD
-589 GQQVT
+589 GQQVI

-599 TGPINQYEATNIVT
+599 TGDTKLYDARNIVT

-633 STVSP
+633 STISQA
-638 DSASDS
+638 SASDS
-644 SASDTSLGNV
+644 SLGNV

-661 PDDVKLNEGGYY
+661 PDNVKLNEGGYY

-680 VPKIDILPY
+680 APKIDILPY

-832 KLSGLKTEEHISNQ
+832 ELSEPKIEEYVSND

-947 SFVSFNDKNDGEFN
+947 SFVSINDMNDGEFN
-961 FVRLESTNNY
+961 FVRLKSTNNY

-988 YAGLNFV
+988 YTGLDFA
-995 EYATSLGGECLTDR
+995 EYAKSLGGECLTDR

-1017 IRDDKDGI
+1017 IRDDNDDI
-1025 LYPMI
+1025 LYPVI
-1030 KPKFKLDRQIIIKP
+1030 KPKFKLDRPIMKP

>member
-8 ISYNYD
+8 ISYNYN

-20 KTYVCCHGI
+20 KTYVCCHGV
-29 DSSFSSLP
+29 DSSFSQVSVDDV
-37 ETELDTGTSID
+37 DTSAVDTSID

-56 MDDDIYLTESGKDYM
+56 VDDDIYLTESGKDYI
-71 HMHVMRADT
+71 HVMRADT

-91 LIQRVY
+91 LVQRVY
-97 FEDGYDAAAII
+97 FEDGYDGAAII
-108 YHKKEEHV
+108 YHEKEEHV
-116 TDDLGGI
+116 TDDLGGTL
-123 VSTYDDE
+123 TYKDK
-130 RFVARTYKKEENG
+130 RFVAVTGTKKENG
-143 SIVLNDKLAL
+143 VIDFNDNLDKLAL

-164 ESTCDIEQ
+164 ENTCDIDK

-191 RGRAE
+191 RVRAE
-196 GEYDGKSVLDGYNI
+196 DEYDGKSVLDGYNI
-210 KNDSSYKDTLYKYSV
+210 KNDINYNDTLYKYSI
-225 FSVLAGDSSYKNLAV
+225 FSVLAGDSSYNDLAV
-240 QVNSCVVCSKS
+240 LPKELCVVCSKS

-257 GALRMS
+257 GALKMS

-288 YKSSEGTTKYLEKS
+288 YKSSEGTTKYIVEKS
-302 LSAASEL
+302 LSEAKEW
-309 SKNVI
+309 KNEI
-314 VPSPSETSS
+314 IYICNNTTDFLE
-323 IKSVS
+323 VS
-328 EGVLPSPCEV
+328 NENVECEV
-338 KFETDPNFNVTITVT
+338 KFETDSNLNVTVT
-353 CSKKPGIQVIVLDYS
+353 ATLKNPAEVNGLVGLIHVYDNGDNYHEYNMHSAPNQVRKYTLTSISTGDTIRISVK
-368 GSSFA
+368 FTW
-373 EYRLKIDDEQPS
+373 DDD
-385 EPDIVRFITNTPLA
+385 DIVRTKP
-399 NKEGEF
+399 KSY
-405 RKIVEIKFEWAA
+405 KVIKPR
-417 GGFGRTI
+417 GC
-424 KKLFYRYKKTET
+424 
-436 RKYYYLDFDNIDS
+436 YYLDFDNIDN

-459 NQESSKSSTS
+459 NQESSKS
-469 YMSIPQDSVNFYGKN
+469 YISIPQESVNFYGKN
-484 ECESSTDITNN
+484 ECKSSTDITNN
-495 SYWFAGSNENDCT
+495 SYWFAGSNKNDCT

-523 ADDQDTRNS
+523 ADDQDTRNI

-551 KFKITEEFKITQYE
+551 KFKITEEFKIAQYV
-565 NLNNQKSLKN
+565 NHNNQKSLKN
-575 STDETIKEPDTSGD
+575 STDETIKEPSTSGD
-589 GQQVT
+589 GQQVI
-594 PDSGT
+594 PDPVIPYPGIP
-599 TGPINQYEATNIVT
+599 GDKLHDALNIVT

-618 VKHPFLN
+618 VKQPFLN

-633 STVSP
+633 STVSQ

-644 SASDTSLGNV
+644 SVSDTSLGNV
-654 SFRPVYA
+654 SFGPVYT

-680 VPKIDILPY
+680 VLKIDILPY

-742 LDSSIQDYFAENI
+742 LDSSIQDYFAENM

-801 DITKNYA
+801 DNTKNYA

-823 NYNTGKIYI
+823 NYNTGRIYI
-832 KLSGLKTEEHISNQ
+832 ELSELKTEEYISNQ

-861 FKTNTEYPKIL
+861 FKTNAEYPKIL

-947 SFVSFNDKNDGEFN
+947 SFVSFNDMNDGEFN

-988 YAGLNFV
+988 YTGLNFV
-995 EYATSLGGECLTDR
+995 EYAKSLGGECLTDR

-1017 IRDDKDGI
+1017 IRDDNDDI
-1025 LYPMI
+1025 LYPVI
-1030 KPKFKLDRQIIIKP
+1030 KPKFKLDRPIIIKP

>member
-20 KTYVCCHGI
+20 KTYVCCHGV

-37 ETELDTGTSID
+37 ESELDTGTSID

-56 MDDDIYLTESGKDYM
+56 VDDDIYLTESGKD
-71 HMHVMRADT
+71 HIHVMSADT

-91 LIQRVY
+91 LVQRVY

-108 YHKKEEHV
+108 CHKEDV
-116 TDDLGGI
+116 TDDLG
-123 VSTYDDE
+123 VTSTYDGK
-130 RFVARTYKKEENG
+130 RFVAVTCTKKENG
-143 SIVLNDKLAL
+143 IMDLNDNKLAL

-164 ESTCDIEQ
+164 ENTCDIDQ

-182 GVFNPFSVA
+182 RVFNPFSVA

-196 GEYDGKSVLDGYNI
+196 GEYDGKSVL
-210 KNDSSYKDTLYKYSV
+210 NDYISNNTSYKYSV
-225 FSVLAGDSSYKNLAV
+225 FSVIAKDSSYNYLAV
-240 QVNSCVVCSKS
+240 PINPCVVCSKS

-257 GALRMS
+257 GALKMS

-271 EGVSDMSIL
+271 EDVSDMSIL
-280 ENVKFALP
+280 ENVKFALT
-288 YKSSEGTTKYLEKS
+288 YKSSEGTTKYIVEKS
-302 LSAASEL
+302 LLEAKEW
-309 SKNVI
+309 KN
-314 VPSPSETSS
+314 E
-323 IKSVS
+323 
-328 EGVLPSPCEV
+328 
-338 KFETDPNFNVTITVT
+338 
-353 CSKKPGIQVIVLDYS
+353 S
-368 GSSFA
+368 G
-373 EYRLKIDDEQPS
+373 
-385 EPDIVRFITNTPLA
+385 IVRTKP
-399 NKEGEF
+399 KSY
-405 RKIVEIKFEWAA
+405 KVIKPR
-417 GGFGRTI
+417 GC
-424 KKLFYRYKKTET
+424 
-436 RKYYYLDFDNIDS
+436 YYLDFDNIDS

-459 NQESSKSSTS
+459 NQKSSKS
-469 YMSIPQDSVNFYGKN
+469 YISIPQDSVNFYGKN

-523 ADDQDTRNS
+523 ADDQDTRNI

-551 KFKITEEFKITQYE
+551 KFEITEEFKIAQYD
-565 NLNNQKSLKN
+565 NPNKQKSLKN
-575 STDETIKEPDTSGD
+575 STDETIKEPGTSGD
-589 GQQVT
+589 GQQVI
-594 PDSGT
+594 PDTGT
-599 TGPINQYEATNIVT
+599 TGDKLYDARNIVT

-633 STVSP
+633 STVSQ
-638 DSASDS
+638 S

-654 SFRPVYA
+654 SFGPVYT

-729 GYSENHVNVENTT
+729 GYSENHVNVENTV
-742 LDSSIQDYFAENI
+742 LNVSIQDYFAKNV
-755 YTDNNYDVIDFLY
+755 YTDDNYDIIDFLY
-768 NDDSVITLSYPFYD
+768 NDSVITLSYPFYD
-782 MNKYIHT
+782 LGKYISS
-789 GELEVYNDGTSK
+789 GRLDEYNDGTNT

-808 AVEKCDTEEQYCNKT
+808 EAQICGSRIEYDSANA
-823 NYNTGKIYI
+823 YNTGRIYV
-832 KLSGLKTEEHISNQ
+832 KLSGPKTEEYISNQ

-861 FKTNTEYPKIL
+861 FKTNAEYPKIL

-920 NNTNDTINSD
+920 NNINDTINSD
-930 FGYNKDSFE
+930 FGYNKDSFK

-947 SFVSFNDKNDGEFN
+947 SFVSINDMNDGEFN
-961 FVRLESTNNY
+961 FVRLKSTNNY

-988 YAGLNFV
+988 YTGLDFA
-995 EYATSLGGECLTDR
+995 EYANSLGGECLTDR

-1017 IRDDKDGI
+1017 IRDDNDDI
-1025 LYPMI
+1025 LYPVI
-1030 KPKFKLDRQIIIKP
+1030 KPKFKLDLLIIKP

>member
-20 KTYVCCHGI
+20 KTYVCCH
-29 DSSFSSLP
+29 DVSSSFSQLQVIDDL
-37 ETELDTGTSID
+37 EITIAVDTSVD

-56 MDDDIYLTESGKDYM
+56 MDDDIYLTESGKD
-71 HMHVMRADT
+71 HIHKMRADT

-97 FEDGYDAAAII
+97 FEDGYDGAAII
-108 YHKKEEHV
+108 YHNKEEHV

-123 VSTYDDE
+123 STYYDK
-130 RFVARTYKKEENG
+130 RFVARTCTKEENG
-143 SIVLNDKLAL
+143 SIDFNDKLAL

-164 ESTCDIEQ
+164 AITCDIKQ

-177 MNSPE
+177 MNRPDD
-182 GVFNPFSVA
+182 VFNPFSVA
-191 RGRAE
+191 CERAK
-196 GEYDGKSVLDGYNI
+196 GEYNGQSVLKDASINNNTFYN
-210 KNDSSYKDTLYKYSV
+210 YSV
-225 FSVLAGDSSYKNLAV
+225 FSVLAGDSSYGKLAV
-240 QVNSCVVCSKS
+240 LANPCVVCSKS

-257 GALRMS
+257 GGLKMS

-288 YKSSEGTTKYLEKS
+288 YKSSEGTTKYIVEKS
-302 LSAASEL
+302 LSKAKEW
-309 SKNVI
+309 KNEIIYICNNTADFLEFSNEKV
-314 VPSPSETSS
+314 E
-323 IKSVS
+323 
-328 EGVLPSPCEV
+328 CEV
-338 KFETDPNFNVTITVT
+338 KFETDSNLNVTVT
-353 CSKKPGIQVIVLDYS
+353 ATLTNPVKVNGLRGYIYVYDNGDNYHEHEMHSASNQERKYTLISIPTGDTIRISVK
-368 GSSFA
+368 FA
-373 EYRLKIDDEQPS
+373 WADGG
-385 EPDIVRFITNTPLA
+385 IVRTKP
-399 NKEGEF
+399 KSY
-405 RKIVEIKFEWAA
+405 KVIKP
-417 GGFGRTI
+417 
-424 KKLFYRYKKTET
+424 

-469 YMSIPQDSVNFYGKN
+469 YISIPQDSVNFYGKN

-495 SYWFAGSNENDCT
+495 SYWFAGSNKNDCT

-546 FEDDL
+546 FKDDL
-551 KFKITEEFKITQYE
+551 EFKITEEFKITTHKGLDNKKQ
-565 NLNNQKSLKN
+565 LKDT
-575 STDETIKEPDTSGD
+575 TDETIKEPGTSGD
-589 GQQVT
+589 GQQVI
-594 PDSGT
+594 PNPGT
-599 TGPINQYEATNIVT
+599 GDDTKLYDARNIVT

-633 STVSP
+633 STVSQA
-638 DSASDS
+638 SASDS
-644 SASDTSLGNV
+644 FVSDTSLGNV
-654 SFRPVYA
+654 SFGPVYT

-801 DITKNYA
+801 DNTKNYA
-808 AVEKCDTEEQYCNKT
+808 AVEKCDTKEQYRNIT
-823 NYNTGKIYI
+823 SYNTGRIYI
-832 KLSGLKTEEHISNQ
+832 ELSEPKTEEYISNQ

-861 FKTNTEYPKIL
+861 FKTNAEYPKIL

-947 SFVSFNDKNDGEFN
+947 SFVSFNDMNDGEFN
-961 FVRLESTNNY
+961 FVRLKSTNNY

-988 YAGLNFV
+988 YAK
-995 EYATSLGGECLTDR
+995 SLGGECLTDR

-1017 IRDDKDGI
+1017 IRDDNDVI
-1025 LYPMI
+1025 LYPVI
-1030 KPKFKLDRQIIIKP
+1030 KPKFKLDLQISKP

>member
-20 KTYVCCHGI
+20 KTYVCCHGV

-37 ETELDTGTSID
+37 ETELYTGTSVD

-56 MDDDIYLTESGKDYM
+56 VDDDIYLTESGKDYI
-71 HMHVMRADT
+71 HKMRADT
-80 VFWCYDWRVGR
+80 AFWCYDWRVGR

-108 YHKKEEHV
+108 NHKKEEHV

-123 VSTYDDE
+123 TSKYYDE
-130 RFVARTYKKEENG
+130 RFVAVTCTKEEND
-143 SIVLNDKLAL
+143 SIDLNDKLAL

-164 ESTCDIEQ
+164 ENTRDINQ

-177 MNSPE
+177 MNRPE
-182 GVFNPFSVA
+182 WVFNPFSVA
-191 RGRAE
+191 RGRAKD
-196 GEYDGKSVLDGYNI
+196 EYDGKSVLDGYN
-210 KNDSSYKDTLYKYSV
+210 NNYDGTLYKYSV
-225 FSVLAGDSSYKNLAV
+225 FSVLAEDSSYKNLLAV
-240 QVNSCVVCSKS
+240 PKNSCVVCSKS

-257 GALRMS
+257 GSLKMS

-288 YKSSEGTTKYLEKS
+288 YKSSEGTTKYIVEKS
-302 LSAASEL
+302 LSKAKEWKNEIIYICNNTTGFL
-309 SKNVI
+309 EVSKENV
-314 VPSPSETSS
+314 E
-323 IKSVS
+323 
-328 EGVLPSPCEV
+328 CEV
-338 KFETDPNFNVTITVT
+338 KFETDSNLNVTVT
-353 CSKKPGIQVIVLDYS
+353 ATLKNPAKVNGLVGLIHVYDNGDNFHEYSMYSAPNQVCKYPLTSISTDDIIRISIKFAWADS
-368 GSSFA
+368 G
-373 EYRLKIDDEQPS
+373 
-385 EPDIVRFITNTPLA
+385 IVRTKP
-399 NKEGEF
+399 KSY
-405 RKIVEIKFEWAA
+405 KVIKP
-417 GGFGRTI
+417 R
-424 KKLFYRYKKTET
+424 RC
-436 RKYYYLDFDNIDS
+436 YYLDFDNINS
-449 SYYTLRLEKQ
+449 SYYTLGLEKQ

-495 SYWFAGSNENDCT
+495 SYWFAGSNKNDCT

-523 ADDQDTRNS
+523 ADDQDTRNI

-551 KFKITEEFKITQYE
+551 KFEITEEFKITYY
-565 NLNNQKSLKN
+565 NDLTNNKQLKDT
-575 STDETIKEPDTSGD
+575 TDETIKEPDTSGD
-589 GQQVT
+589 GQQVI
-594 PDSGT
+594 PNSGT
-599 TGPINQYEATNIVT
+599 GDDTKLYDARNIVT

-633 STVSP
+633 STVSQA
-638 DSASDS
+638 SASDS
-644 SASDTSLGNV
+644 STSDTSLGNV
-654 SFRPVYA
+654 SFGPVYA
-661 PDDVKLNEGGYY
+661 PDNVKLNEGGYY

-680 VPKIDILPY
+680 APKIDILPY

-700 VSGFGH
+700 VSGYGH

-832 KLSGLKTEEHISNQ
+832 ELSEPKTEEYISNQ

-947 SFVSFNDKNDGEFN
+947 SFVSINDMNDGEFN
-961 FVRLESTNNY
+961 FVRLKSTNNY

-988 YAGLNFV
+988 YTGLDFA
-995 EYATSLGGECLTDR
+995 EYAKSLGGECLTDR

-1017 IRDDKDGI
+1017 IRDDNDNI
-1025 LYPMI
+1025 LYPVI
-1030 KPKFKLDRQIIIKP
+1030 KPKFKLDRPIMKP

-1050 NNIEKL
+1050 NNI

>member
-20 KTYVCCHGI
+20 KTYVCCHGV

-37 ETELDTGTSID
+37 ESGLDTGTSVD
-48 VRYDFNDG
+48 VRYEFNDG
-56 MDDDIYLTESGKDYM
+56 VDDDIYLTESGKDYI
-71 HMHVMRADT
+71 HVMRADT

-91 LIQRVY
+91 LVQRVY
-97 FEDGYDAAAII
+97 FEDGYDGAAII
-108 YHKKEEHV
+108 YHEEDPV
-116 TDDLGGI
+116 THNGK
-123 VSTYDDE
+123 
-130 RFVARTYKKEENG
+130 RFVALKCVRNDENEVDFG
-143 SIVLNDKLAL
+143 NINNLAL

-164 ESTCDIEQ
+164 ENTRDIKQ

-177 MNSPE
+177 MNSPDV
-182 GVFNPFSVA
+182 VFNPFSVA
-191 RGRAE
+191 CGRAE
-196 GEYDGKSVLDGYNI
+196 GEYDGKSVLNDYNNYDGT
-210 KNDSSYKDTLYKYSV
+210 SYKYSV
-225 FSVLAGDSSYKNLAV
+225 FSVLAGGRSF
-240 QVNSCVVCSKS
+240 NSLIVPNNPCVVCSKS

-257 GALRMS
+257 GALKMS

-271 EGVSDMSIL
+271 EGVSDSNMSIL

-288 YKSSEGTTKYLEKS
+288 YKSSEGTTKYIVEKS
-302 LSAASEL
+302 LLEAKEW
-309 SKNVI
+309 KNEI
-314 VPSPSETSS
+314 IYICNNTTGFLE
-323 IKSVS
+323 VS
-328 EGVLPSPCEV
+328 NENVECEV
-338 KFETDPNFNVTITVT
+338 KFETDSNLNVTVT
-353 CSKKPGIQVIVLDYS
+353 ATLTNPVKVNGLVGFIHVYDNGDNYHECIMDSAPNQVRKYTLTSISTGDTIRISVK
-368 GSSFA
+368 FA
-373 EYRLKIDDEQPS
+373 WADGG
-385 EPDIVRFITNTPLA
+385 IVRTKP
-399 NKEGEF
+399 KSY
-405 RKIVEIKFEWAA
+405 KVIK
-417 GGFGRTI
+417 G
-424 KKLFYRYKKTET
+424 
-436 RKYYYLDFDNIDS
+436 YYYLDFNNINS

-459 NQESSKSSTS
+459 NQESSKS
-469 YMSIPQDSVNFYGKN
+469 YISIPQESVNFYGKN

-495 SYWFAGSNENDCT
+495 SYWFAGSNKNDCT

-546 FEDDL
+546 FKDDL
-551 KFKITEEFKITQYE
+551 KFKITEEFKIAQYD
-565 NLNNQKSLKN
+565 NHNNQKSLKN
-575 STDETIKEPDTSGD
+575 STDETIKEPGTSGD
-589 GQQVT
+589 GQQVI
-594 PDSGT
+594 PDPVIPDPVIPDPGIP
-599 TGPINQYEATNIVT
+599 GDKLHDARNIVT

-633 STVSP
+633 STVSQ

-644 SASDTSLGNV
+644 SVSDTSLGNV
-654 SFRPVYA
+654 SFGPVYA

-680 VPKIDILPY
+680 APKIDILPY

-823 NYNTGKIYI
+823 NYNTGRIYV
-832 KLSGLKTEEHISNQ
+832 KLSGPKTEEYISNQ

-861 FKTNTEYPKIL
+861 FKTNAEYPKIL

-877 AKMHNSNSG
+877 AKMHNSNYG

-947 SFVSFNDKNDGEFN
+947 SFVSFNDMNDGEFN

-988 YAGLNFV
+988 YTGLNFV
-995 EYATSLGGECLTDR
+995 EYAKSLGGECLTDR

-1017 IRDDKDGI
+1017 IRDDNDDI
-1025 LYPMI
+1025 LYPVI
-1030 KPKFKLDRQIIIKP
+1030 KPKFKLDRPIIKP